1 MHSLPNETGL
11 GIVIN
16 RFKSGDSPTYEKKVL
31 ESHRDDHYIFFIVE
45 KKSRAM
51 MVDFNEIE
59 LSKGMLYYILPGQV
73 HHRIYNENS
82 EGWFIAV
89 DTSLVSPEC
98 RNVFESG
105 LWAHEPYTLS
115 EAQLKQY
122 NKLMVLLNEKYQEDF
137 DKAFLK
143 TAVHAL
149 LQSFLAI
156 TAGHFMDKEGTMTKV
171 TRSVELTSQFKS
183 LLSAEARSIKSP
195 ASYASRLNVTEGY
208 LNESLKKTTGFT
220 VSYWIQQEVILEAKR
235 LLYHTRLN
243 VKEISH
249 ILGYEDHS
257 YFSRLFRKAA
267 GISAIAFRE
276 HYHK

>member
-1 MHSLPNETGL
+1 
-11 GIVIN
+11 
-16 RFKSGDSPTYEKKVL
+16 
-31 ESHRDDHYIFFIVE
+31 
-45 KKSRAM
+45 

-59 LSKGMLYYILPGQV
+59 LSEGMLYYILPGQV
-73 HHRIYNENS
+73 HHRIRNENS

-105 LWAHEPYTLS
+105 LWAHEPYTLRK
-115 EAQLKQY
+115 AQLKQY
-122 NKLMVLLNEKYQEDF
+122 NELMVLLNEKYQEDF
-137 DKAFLK
+137 DNAFHK
-143 TAVHAL
+143 TAVHSL

-156 TAGHFMDKEGTMTKV
+156 TAGHFMDKDGTMTKV
-171 TRSVELTSQFKS
+171 TRPVEITNQFKS
-183 LLSAEARSIKSP
+183 LLAAEARSIKSP

-235 LLYHTRLN
+235 LLYHTQLN

-249 ILGYEDHS
+249 ILGYDDHS